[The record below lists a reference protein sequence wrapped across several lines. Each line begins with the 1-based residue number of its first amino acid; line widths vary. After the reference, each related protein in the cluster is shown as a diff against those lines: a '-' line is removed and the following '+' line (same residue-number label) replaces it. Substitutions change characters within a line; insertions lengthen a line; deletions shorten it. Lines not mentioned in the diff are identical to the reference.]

1 MRRRALR
8 QTCVRLR
15 GVAPK
20 VFAHCFARATGA
32 APELTVTSHDRTL
45 YVGGTVA
52 DDGAA
57 RTDAEHVAVVRA
69 LLAAHL
75 PAIDLTG
82 ARFDTLLIDRAEP
95 AAGGLGEEADAFVA
109 RHGNCLICWPVKLSL
124 APRLGDKVL
133 AELEISQP
141 AANPWPGHAGTVLRY
156 ATPPWER
163 KRA

>member
-20 VFAHCFARATGA
+20 VFAHCFAPASGA
-32 APELTVTSHDRTL
+32 APELTVTSHGRTL

-133 AELEISQP
+133 AELEISRP
-141 AANPWPGHAGTVLRY
+141 VAEPWPGHADAALRY
-156 ATPPWER
+156 ATPPWGG